1 MRRIA
6 RIAMLTALITPAAIG
21 AQNIVIDDFGSGTTS
36 YPASSTVPL
45 RRGVTTNVQII
56 KDLIDL
62 VPFNMVSISGGG
74 TISSISNGR
83 TSAGRG
89 FIRMNIAVPSGQTT
103 GSTITLKVG
112 LSDQFTFR
120 ATHRGLVTSVVSAPQ
135 PSTIV
140 PGTPFVVTVQ
150 GTDLGNPV
158 VRAIPCHTIA
168 ESNRTNTS
176 VRFTLT
182 RAATC
187 ANTSFSFNLTPA
199 AGSAQA
205 PSYPLA
211 SGVASGFG
219 FSYQPPPPSGLACAS
234 APGIGQPRISSPA
247 AGQALFFG
255 SGTNSP
261 TNIVIRWDSL
271 TSSQVAAPLNEWIV
285 TRGVQGTRSAIG
297 PSLTGIRSVQTEVR
311 GLSVSL
317 PFSVPGTQSV
327 TIRAKNCGVAAPS
340 TTLTFTTAFQ

>member
-6 RIAMLTALITPAAIG
+6 QIAIVTALLTPAAVS
-21 AQNIVIDDFGSGTTS
+21 AQNIVTDDFGSGTTS
-36 YPASSTVPL
+36 HSASSTVPL

-74 TISSISNGR
+74 TISSITNGR
-83 TSAGRG
+83 TSAGKG
-89 FIRMNIAVPSGQTT
+89 FIRMNIAVPSGQAT

-120 ATHRGLVTSVVSAPQ
+120 AVHRGLVTSVASAPQ
-135 PSTIV
+135 PSTIA

-150 GTDLGNPV
+150 GTDLGSPV

-187 ANTSFSFNLTPA
+187 ANTSFSFALEPGT
-199 AGSAQA
+199 GSAQA

-234 APGIGQPRISSPA
+234 APGIGQPTIRSPA

-255 SGTNSP
+255 SGTSSP
-261 TNIVIRWDSL
+261 TTIVIRWDSL
-271 TSSQVAAPLNEWIV
+271 TNSQVAAPLNEWIV
-285 TRGVQGTRSAIG
+285 TRRVQSTGRTSV
-297 PSLTGIRSVQTEVR
+297 PSLTGFIDVQTEVR
-311 GLSVSL
+311 GLRVSL
-317 PFSVPGTQSV
+317 PFSVPGTHSV
-327 TIRAKNCGVAAPS
+327 SIRAKNCGVAAPTS
-340 TTLTFTTAFQ
+340 TLTFTTAFQ